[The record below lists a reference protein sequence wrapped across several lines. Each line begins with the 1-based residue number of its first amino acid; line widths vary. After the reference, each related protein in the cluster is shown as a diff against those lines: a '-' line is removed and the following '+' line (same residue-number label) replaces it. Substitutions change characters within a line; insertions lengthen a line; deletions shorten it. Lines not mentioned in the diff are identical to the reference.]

1 MTNLNLCAVDSSGY
15 CGRCGMFKGGGLC
28 SELADQY
35 ATVNPDS
42 GEYEYHDSDV
52 DIGDWLIENG

>member
-1 MTNLNLCAVDSSGY
+1 
-15 CGRCGMFKGGGLC
+15 MFKGGGLC